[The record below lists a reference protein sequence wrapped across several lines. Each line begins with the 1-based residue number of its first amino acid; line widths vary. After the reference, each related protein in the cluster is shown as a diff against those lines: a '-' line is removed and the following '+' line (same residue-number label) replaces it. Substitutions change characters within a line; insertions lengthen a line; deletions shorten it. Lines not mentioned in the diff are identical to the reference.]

1 MLYKGLSLFLLI
13 IHTCFLR
20 AYKYQIF
27 IIEQIISLVIY
38 NGNHPIPSIRFSFMI
53 PAYDDVL
60 SELNFAQISK
70 TDKRYAIA
78 LTIPVVI
85 FQN

>member
-1 MLYKGLSLFLLI
+1 M
-13 IHTCFLR
+13 
-20 AYKYQIF
+20 
-27 IIEQIISLVIY
+27 VIY
-38 NGNHPIPSIRFSFMI
+38 NGNHPISSIRFSFMI

-70 TDKRYAIA
+70 TDKRYADLVRAEYDYCKRKKRILLKKHSLYIKLDATKTIA

>member
-1 MLYKGLSLFLLI
+1 
-13 IHTCFLR
+13 
-20 AYKYQIF
+20 
-27 IIEQIISLVIY
+27 
-38 NGNHPIPSIRFSFMI
+38 MI

-70 TDKRYAIA
+70 TDKRYADLVAQNMIIVKEKKRILLKKHSLYIKLDATKTIA